1 MRRIQFYPSQ
11 ELEQKLEEEAHIS
24 GMSISALVNEKL
36 NDLYFPRDD
45 DDFPLSVLTAQVLNE
60 IEEYIANPD
69 NPSEFDILS
78 ASKTFRGIEMVS
90 KKKPSTVRASIGR
103 SFASKVGTEKYVNVE
118 QVKENGK
125 LRLSINNAIMYK
137 VKR

>member
-1 MRRIQFYPSQ
+1 MRRIQFYPNQ
-11 ELEQKLEEEAHIS
+11 ELEYKLEEEARIS

-36 NDLYFPRDD
+36 NDLYFSRDD
-45 DDFPLSVLTAQVLNE
+45 DDHPLSVLTVQVLKE

-78 ASKTFRGIEMVS
+78 ASDTFRNIAMVS
-90 KKKPSTVRASIGR
+90 KKTPSTVRASIGR
-103 SFASKVGTEKYVNVE
+103 SFASKVATGEYANIQQLK
-118 QVKENGK
+118 KDGK
-125 LRLSINNAIMYK
+125 LILSINNAIMYK